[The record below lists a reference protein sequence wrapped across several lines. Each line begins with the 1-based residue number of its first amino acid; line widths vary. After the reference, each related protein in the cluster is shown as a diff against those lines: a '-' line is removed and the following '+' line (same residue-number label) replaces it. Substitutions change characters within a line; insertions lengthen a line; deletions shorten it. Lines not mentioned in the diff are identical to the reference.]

1 MESSEKM
8 CRMPGALCPS
18 FTYAFPHSEK
28 GCAPVDDATKKVV
41 GIVGDDPLTSR
52 VLGMLL
58 EGAGYEVRAL
68 QASAVLEHP
77 SASLSGVDL
86 VLFMPLLSDER
97 NYELLDAMKGTPQTA
112 LVPVLRLST
121 EPKAER
127 TTSVLPWPW
136 STEALVG
143 AIEQALHAPGVDEAP

>member
-1 MESSEKM
+1 V
-8 CRMPGALCPS
+8 G
-18 FTYAFPHSEK
+18 
-28 GCAPVDDATKKVV
+28 GATKKVV

-58 EGAGYEVRAL
+58 EGAGYEVRAME
-68 QASAVLEHP
+68 ATAVSENP
-77 SASLSGVDL
+77 SASLAGVDL
-86 VLFMPLLSDER
+86 VLCTPLVGGEHKE
-97 NYELLDAMKGTPQTA
+97 ELLDAIKDTPETA

-127 TTSVLPWPW
+127 TDSVLPWPW

-143 AIEQALHAPGVDEAP
+143 AIEQALHAPGDEAP